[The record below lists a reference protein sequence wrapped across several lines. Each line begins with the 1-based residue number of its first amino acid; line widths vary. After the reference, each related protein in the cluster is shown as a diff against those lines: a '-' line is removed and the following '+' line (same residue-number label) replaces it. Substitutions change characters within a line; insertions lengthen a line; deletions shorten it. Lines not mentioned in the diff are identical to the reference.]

1 MKGSLEKGRR
11 GIEIVIKILKQE
23 IKELEEKKKSSK
35 ILVSTIDQ
43 KTVIR
48 YEGYPSIEKLRERYR
63 RLLWPEE
70 KIDELLEGKEIGYDV
85 YYD

>member
-1 MKGSLEKGRR
+1 MKGSSEEGKRE
-11 GIEIVIKILKQE
+11 IEIVIKTLKQK

-43 KTVIR
+43 ETVIR

-70 KIDELLEGKEIGYDV
+70 KIDLLLEGKQIGYDV